1 MKRVLIIEREY
12 GCGGGEIAEKA
23 ARKLGWRL
31 LDRELTAEIARLA
44 RAAPA
49 ECARHEECVDSWI
62 YRLGKVFWRGS
73 YEQALTLEGPQVVDA
88 DRMVELV
95 SKVVAEAVE
104 SGSCV
109 IVGRGAPYFLRNRT
123 DTFAVFLYA
132 PRHLKISRV
141 AAQTGDRAKAEELV
155 ESIDRGRAEF
165 IKHYFGRNWPNRSL
179 YHMMVNTALGIDA
192 SVDLILKTMETAPTD
207 DSARLDMD

>member
-1 MKRVLIIEREY
+1 MKRVIIIEREY

-23 ARKLGWRL
+23 ARRLGWRL

-44 RAAPA
+44 RADPD
-49 ECARHEECVDSWI
+49 ECARHEEHLDSWL
-62 YRLGKVFWRGS
+62 YRLSKVFWRGS
-73 YEQALTLEGPQVVDA
+73 YEQSLSLEGPEVVDA

-95 SKVVAEAVE
+95 GKVVAEAVK

-123 DTFAVFLYA
+123 DTFTVFLYA

-141 AAQTGDRAKAEELV
+141 AAQMGNRAKAEELV
-155 ESIDRGRAEF
+155 ESVDRGRAEF

-179 YHMMVNTALGIDA
+179 YHMMLNTALGIDA

-207 DSARLDMD
+207 DSARLEMD

>member
-12 GCGGGEIAEKA
+12 GCGAGEIAEKA
-23 ARKLGWRL
+23 ARRLGWRL

-44 RAAPA
+44 RADPD
-49 ECARHEECVDSWI
+49 ECARHEEHVDSWL

-73 YEQALTLEGPQVVDA
+73 YEQSLSLEGPEVVDA
-88 DRMVELV
+88 DRMVDLV
-95 SKVVAEAVE
+95 GKVVTEASK

-132 PRHLKISRV
+132 PRQLKISRV
-141 AAQTGDRAKAEELV
+141 AAQTGNRAKAEELV
-155 ESIDRGRAEF
+155 ESVDRGRAEF

-179 YHMMVNTALGIDA
+179 YHMMLNTALGIDV
-192 SVDLILKTMETAPTD
+192 SVYLILKTMETAPTD

>member
-12 GCGGGEIAEKA
+12 GCGAGEIAEKA
-23 ARKLGWRL
+23 ARRLGWRL

-44 RAAPA
+44 RADPD
-49 ECARHEECVDSWI
+49 ECARHEEHVDSWL

-73 YEQALTLEGPQVVDA
+73 YEQSLSLEGPEVVDA
-88 DRMVELV
+88 DRMVDLV
-95 SKVVAEAVE
+95 GKVVTEASK

-132 PRHLKISRV
+132 PRQLKISRV
-141 AAQTGDRAKAEELV
+141 AAQTGNRAKAEELV
-155 ESIDRGRAEF
+155 ESVDRGRAEF

-179 YHMMVNTALGIDA
+179 YHMMLNTALGIDV